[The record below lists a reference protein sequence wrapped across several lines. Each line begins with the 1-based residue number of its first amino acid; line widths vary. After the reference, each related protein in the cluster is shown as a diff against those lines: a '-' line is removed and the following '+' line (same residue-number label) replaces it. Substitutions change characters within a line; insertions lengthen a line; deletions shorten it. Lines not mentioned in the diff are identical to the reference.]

1 MPPKVKP
8 SVIGSFTSP
17 MPMMMP
23 AAAGIRLMGLPKS
36 TWFSFQIFA
45 PSRPIM
51 PYSTT
56 QIPPS
61 TAPGVAEI
69 TAPNFGDRPKQIAT
83 REATT

>member
-1 MPPKVKP
+1 
-8 SVIGSFTSP
+8 
-17 MPMMMP
+17 
-23 AAAGIRLMGLPKS
+23 
-36 TWFSFQIFA
+36 
-45 PSRPIM
+45 M